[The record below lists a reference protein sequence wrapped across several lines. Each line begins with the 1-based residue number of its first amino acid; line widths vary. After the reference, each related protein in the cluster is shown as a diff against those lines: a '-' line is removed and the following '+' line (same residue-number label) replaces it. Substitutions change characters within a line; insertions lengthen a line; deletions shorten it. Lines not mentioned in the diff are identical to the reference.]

1 MLEQTREQFNNT
13 VAQATQQLNEALN
26 TLDEAMQERIASSIT
41 EMAQNLTGITQQL
54 VDDYAPLL
62 QATNDL
68 ISTATQAQNNA
79 H

>member
-1 MLEQTREQFNNT
+1 M
-13 VAQATQQLNEALN
+13 AQATQQLNEALN
-26 TLDEAMQERIASSIT
+26 TLDEAMQRIANSIT
-41 EMAQNLTGITQQL
+41 KMAQNLTGITQQL

-62 QATNDL
+62 RATNDL

>member
-1 MLEQTREQFNNT
+1 MLKQTREQFNNT

-26 TLDEAMQERIASSIT
+26 TLDEAMQERIANSIT

-68 ISTATQAQNNA
+68 ISTATQVQNNA

>member
-26 TLDEAMQERIASSIT
+26 TLDEAMQERIANSIT

-54 VDDYAPLL
+54 VDDYAPP
-62 QATNDL
+62 TGNE
-68 ISTATQAQNNA
+68 
-79 H
+79 